1 MVIGKNITIWVTIT
15 PEPHPPFD
23 SIGLNIELLS
33 TLSTEM
39 PTTAFDAFSATLC
52 MYFVRPYYWIVP
64 PKSAADWAF
73 QCPNPL
79 RRLGAVL
86 RFPVTKPVTAK
97 INNIPTPRDVR
108 SEVKNMV
115 KKPFF
120 LLPLSNILPS
130 F

>member
-1 MVIGKNITIWVTIT
+1 
-15 PEPHPPFD
+15 
-23 SIGLNIELLS
+23 
-33 TLSTEM
+33 LSTEM

-52 MYFVRPYYWIVP
+52 MVFCPPYYWIVP

-73 QCPNPL
+73 QCPNPPEAFGEL
-79 RRLGAVL
+79 YCG
-86 RFPVTKPVTAK
+86 FPLQNCNSKNQQYSNTQRCKK
-97 INNIPTPRDVR
+97 